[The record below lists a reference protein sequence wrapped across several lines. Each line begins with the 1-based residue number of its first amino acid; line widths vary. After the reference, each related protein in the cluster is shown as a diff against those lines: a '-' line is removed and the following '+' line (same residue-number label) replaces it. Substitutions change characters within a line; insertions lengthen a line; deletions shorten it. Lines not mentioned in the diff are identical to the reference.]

1 MDRTAP
7 ARFPLWM
14 VLLLL
19 ICLSGMAVHFYVESL
34 DFPGQHASPAH
45 NESAGHCDDHFIQ
58 LTPAMFPMHNLV
70 AVLTTETAL
79 PRASL
84 GVLPLLPPPN
94 S

>member
-1 MDRTAP
+1 MARTAP

-19 ICLSGMAVHFYVESL
+19 ICLSGMAVHIYIESL
-34 DFPGQHASPAH
+34 DLTGQFASLAF
-45 NESAGHCDDHFIQ
+45 NESSGHYDDHFVPQ
-58 LTPAMFPMHNLV
+58 LHMTLPMDNMILF
-70 AVLTTETAL
+70 LNPEPSL